1 MASDLLAR
9 TAMNGD
15 NKLPRS
21 LISHVGAGSSW
32 QVLFNDELINFSISS
47 AVTGLQSLSR
57 FPENELME
65 WTVFD
70 TIVLSNSAALDSGE
84 KEVFELLT
92 DIAVLLKM

>member
-1 MASDLLAR
+1 MAVILR
-9 TAMNGD
+9 FVE
-15 NKLPRS
+15 RVC
-21 LISHVGAGSSW
+21 SHM
-32 QVLFNDELINFSISS
+32 D
-47 AVTGLQSLSR
+47 SR